1 MRSSSK
7 LLAGL
12 TDSGSA
18 AGATFFAGIIAVRE
32 LGTAPL
38 ALYALLFSSSVL
50 AMVLPRQLH
59 YIPAQLGANLERG
72 RAAPHIAADGRRAIG
87 ADLLTVVIVLASG
100 LPVLGQ
106 VEPPVFLALALTAAG
121 FAVVSPLQDH
131 VRSSLHLVDRHWS
144 AAVCSAI
151 VLVTAA
157 AAAGTLLLTSAGAV
171 APLIPFGSL
180 LVANAVSVVVGLVLL
195 RGSETHARYVP
206 QPLRI
211 RSRFLFAEVT
221 VQAAWFGCNSAV
233 LVLVSAKA
241 LGDLEAARVLAS
253 PLNIVTTG
261 LLTFLGPALLRS
273 VAAKDAAAVRR
284 GVLRVLL
291 AILGAGLV
299 YSVALAVLAGPVH
312 VLLDRPVDVALV
324 GARLVSVVLEGFS
337 GVLLYLV
344 FGMGRSAASLGAS
357 VTAGLIGFVGTVLL
371 IPVLR
376 EFALPAGQSLG
387 MAVRVGLGLR
397 VLRPTMTGHA
407 RHAS

>member
-1 MRSSSK
+1 MKSSSK
-7 LLAGL
+7 LFAGL

-18 AGATFFAGIIAVRE
+18 AGATFIAGVVAVRE

-50 AMVLPRQLH
+50 AMVLPRQLQ
-59 YIPAQLGANLERG
+59 YIPAQLGANLQRG
-72 RAAPHIAADGRRAIG
+72 RVSPDIAVDAQRTIG
-87 ADLLTVVIVLASG
+87 ADVLVVVIVIASG

-106 VEPPVFLALALTAAG
+106 VSPGVFLSLVLTAAA

-144 AAVCSAI
+144 AAACSAMVLAVTTI
-151 VLVTAA
+151 V
-157 AAAGTLLLTSAGAV
+157 AGGLLLVPSSTV
-171 APLIPFGSL
+171 APLMPFGAL
-180 LVANAVSVVVGLVLL
+180 LVANVASIALGSVLL
-195 RGSETHARYVP
+195 RGAGLHRAYRP
-206 QPLRI
+206 DGLRI
-211 RSRFLFAEVT
+211 RTRFLFAEVT

-233 LVLVSAKA
+233 LLLVSARA

-261 LLTFLGPALLRS
+261 MLTFLGPALLRS
-273 VAAKDAAAVRR
+273 VADKDLHAARR
-284 GVLRVLL
+284 GIRRVLL
-291 AILGAGLV
+291 AILGAGIL
-299 YSVALAVLAGPVH
+299 YAIALFVLAGPVH
-312 VLLDRPVDVALV
+312 VLLDRPVDLALI

-344 FGMGRSAASLGAS
+344 FGMGRSRASLGAS

-376 EFALPAGQSLG
+376 EFALPAGQSIG
-387 MAVRVGLGLR
+387 MAVRVVIALR
-397 VLRPTMTGHA
+397 VLRPATTITH
-407 RHAS
+407 